1 MRAFRRTAVLAWLI
15 PAALLAGLLVPEAV
29 KASRSEGGSRAE
41 GSVLSAAETPDEA
54 AAEEERRIRGE
65 ADRMLAE
72 MTLEEKVAQLFFVTP
87 EALTGVSPVT
97 VTGQTSKA
105 AFDQRPVGGLIYFQQ
120 NLRSPEQVRAML
132 FGIRSYAEETSGIP
146 LFTGVD
152 EEGGSV
158 LRIGSDS
165 AFGVKRTPAMALVGA
180 SGEAAVRSASAYIG
194 SYLKDLGFTLDFA
207 PCADV
212 ITNPANKVIGN
223 RSFGSDPAVVAA
235 MAAAYADGLHQS
247 GVMSVYK
254 HFPGHGGTEGD
265 THEGYAYTE
274 RSLAELA
281 GAELVPF
288 AGAEGRGADMIMAAH
303 ICAPGITGDSVPA
316 SLSPFMINDLLRTKL
331 NYGGVVITDAL
342 NMGAVTAQYSSAEA
356 AVLAL
361 EAGCDMLLM
370 PEDFDAAYD
379 GVTAAVRSGRISE
392 ERIDESVRRILKLK
406 LLYRLK

>member
-1 MRAFRRTAVLAWLI
+1 
-15 PAALLAGLLVPEAV
+15 
-29 KASRSEGGSRAE
+29 
-41 GSVLSAAETPDEA
+41 
-54 AAEEERRIRGE
+54 
-65 ADRMLAE
+65 
-72 MTLEEKVAQLFFVTP
+72 
-87 EALTGVSPVT
+87 
-97 VTGQTSKA
+97 
-105 AFDQRPVGGLIYFQQ
+105 
-120 NLRSPEQVRAML
+120 
-132 FGIRSYAEETSGIP
+132 
-146 LFTGVD
+146 
-152 EEGGSV
+152 
-158 LRIGSDS
+158 
-165 AFGVKRTPAMALVGA
+165 
-180 SGEAAVRSASAYIG
+180 
-194 SYLKDLGFTLDFA
+194 
-207 PCADV
+207 
-212 ITNPANKVIGN
+212 
-223 RSFGSDPAVVAA
+223 